1 MAIQKTIMTKSGVNG
16 SYIKIENIQ
25 DRNDSSK
32 KVNFDV
38 AIYVDKAT
46 GDSSTGLALERRR
59 LMNVVCASGAKA
71 DLYTYLKT
79 LNDYSGA
86 TDV

>member
-1 MAIQKTIMTKSGVNG
+1 MALQKTIMTKSGVNG
-16 SYIKIENIQ
+16 SYIKVENIQ
-25 DRNDSSK
+25 DRNDISK

-46 GDSSTGLALERRR
+46 ADSITGLALERRHISG
-59 LMNVVCASGAKA
+59 VVCPSGAKA
-71 DLYTYLKT
+71 ALYTYLKT

-86 TDV
+86 TDI